1 MTDSA
6 IARGKKKSLA
16 SGAIV
21 YLASNILNASIPF
34 LLLPVLTRH
43 LEPSEYGQVAMF
55 QLLISALTA
64 FVGLNAVGA
73 ANRKYFDEDARK
85 EMPSY
90 IGACFQILAVSF
102 LLVSVFLLIF
112 QGWLAGALGLSPIW
126 ILLAAV
132 SSGASF
138 VVRMRLGQWQVRKQA
153 LKYGALQILLS
164 LFNGTLSL
172 VLVLALSYGPEGP
185 MAGQTVASIIVGGI
199 ALLLLIKD
207 GLVHFSLR
215 LDQVKDALS
224 FGVPLIPH
232 IGGAFLLSTVDRFF
246 INKHLGLDSA
256 GVYMVAV
263 QITMAMSI
271 CFDAFNKA
279 YVPWLF
285 ERLRAN
291 DSATKRRIVKW
302 TYAYFVIVLMMAGM
316 AFLAG
321 PYAITLIAGEK
332 YAAAGAIIGILALGQ
347 AFQGMYLMVTNYIF
361 FSKKTA
367 RLSMVTIFSG
377 VLNVGLLLLL
387 IPILGLQG
395 AAIAFVLAMAIR
407 FVSTW
412 WLASISHPMPWF
424 NFRNKE
430 V

>member
-1 MTDSA
+1 
-6 IARGKKKSLA
+6 
-16 SGAIV
+16 
-21 YLASNILNASIPF
+21 
-34 LLLPVLTRH
+34 
-43 LEPSEYGQVAMF
+43 
-55 QLLISALTA
+55 
-64 FVGLNAVGA
+64 
-73 ANRKYFDEDARK
+73 
-85 EMPSY
+85 
-90 IGACFQILAVSF
+90 
-102 LLVSVFLLIF
+102 
-112 QGWLAGALGLSPIW
+112 
-126 ILLAAV
+126 
-132 SSGASF
+132 
-138 VVRMRLGQWQVRKQA
+138 
-153 LKYGALQILLS
+153 
-164 LFNGTLSL
+164 
-172 VLVLALSYGPEGP
+172 
-185 MAGQTVASIIVGGI
+185 
-199 ALLLLIKD
+199 
-207 GLVHFSLR
+207 
-215 LDQVKDALS
+215 
-224 FGVPLIPH
+224 
-232 IGGAFLLSTVDRFF
+232 
-246 INKHLGLDSA
+246 
-256 GVYMVAV
+256 
-263 QITMAMSI
+263 MAMSI

>member
-6 IARGKKKSLA
+6 IASGKKKSLA
-16 SGAIV
+16 SGAMV

-34 LLLPVLTRH
+34 LLLPILTRH

-55 QLLISALTA
+55 QVLVSALTA

-73 ANRKYFDEDARK
+73 ANRKYYDEDARR

-102 LLVSVFLLIF
+102 LLVSVFLLLF
-112 QGWLAGALGLSPIW
+112 QGWLSEALGISPIW
-126 ILLAAV
+126 VLFAAV
-132 SSGASF
+132 SSAASF
-138 VVRMRLGQWQVRKQA
+138 VVKMRLGQWQVRKQA
-153 LKYGALQILLS
+153 LKYGTLQISLS
-164 LFNGTLSL
+164 LFNAILSL
-172 VLVLALSYGPEGP
+172 VLVVVLSYGPEGR
-185 MAGQTVASIIVGGI
+185 MAGQTI
-199 ALLLLIKD
+199 APVVLGVLAFLLLLKD

-215 LDQVKDALS
+215 VDQIKDALS

-232 IGGAFLLSTVDRFF
+232 IGGAFLLSTVDRFV

-256 GVYMVAV
+256 GIYMVAV
-263 QITMAMSI
+263 QLTMAMSI

-285 ERLRAN
+285 ERLKAD

-302 TYAYFVIVLMMAGM
+302 TYAYFVIVLMMAGT
-316 AFLAG
+316 AFLIG

-332 YAAAGAIIGILALGQ
+332 YAAAGAVIGILALGQ
-347 AFQGMYLMVTNYIF
+347 AFQGMYLMVTNYILF
-361 FSKKTA
+361 AKKTA

-377 VLNVGLLLLL
+377 VLNVGLLMLL

-395 AAIAFVLAMAIR
+395 AAIAFVIAMAIR

-412 WLASISHPMPWF
+412 WLASISHSMPWF
-424 NFRNKE
+424 TFRNKE

>member
-6 IARGKKKSLA
+6 IASGKKKSLA

-34 LLLPVLTRH
+34 LLLPILTRH

-112 QGWLAGALGLSPIW
+112 QDWLAGALGLSPIW

-332 YAAAGAIIGILALGQ
+332 YAAAGAIIGILTLGQ

-395 AAIAFVLAMAIR
+395 AAISFVLAMAIR